1 MATILVTGAA
11 GFIGSTLS
19 HALLDRSDAVVGFD
33 NFHPYYDPALK
44 RENVTEL
51 RARKGFEFHEGDL
64 RDASFLERL
73 FAGKR
78 IDAVVHLAAMAGVR
92 PSIQDPLLYADV
104 NLTGTMLLV
113 EAMRRAD
120 VKRLIFGSSSSVY
133 GGSKEVPFRESQIAD
148 RPVSPYAATK
158 RAGEILCHTYHHLHG
173 FDVACLRFF
182 TVYGPKQRPEMA
194 IHQFTAKIRRGER
207 IPFFGDGTSQRDYT
221 YVDDIVSGIVA
232 AIDRAKGFEIYNLGG
247 SNTIALSDLV
257 SHIEER
263 VGRKAILEP
272 LPDQPGDVPITFADV
287 SKARTELGWKPRI
300 SIEEGLDRF
309 VRWYLQRH
317 PTEPSS
323 ATSSAPGKARS

>member
-1 MATILVTGAA
+1 MATILVSGAA

-19 HALLDRSDAVVGFD
+19 RFLLARGDSVVGFD

-44 RENVTEL
+44 RENVAEL
-51 RARKGFEFHEGDL
+51 RTSRGFEFHEGDL
-64 RDASFLERL
+64 RDAAFLERC
-73 FAGKR
+73 FAGKTV
-78 IDAVVHLAAMAGVR
+78 DAVVHLAAMAGVR

-104 NLTGTMLLV
+104 NLTGTMLLL
-113 EAMRRAD
+113 EAMRRHG
-120 VKRLIFGSSSSVY
+120 VTRLMFGSSSSVY

-173 FDVACLRFF
+173 FEIACLRFF

-194 IHQFTAKIRRGER
+194 IHQFTAKIRRGEK

-232 AIDRAKGFEIYNLGG
+232 ALDRSRGFQIYNLGG
-247 SNTIALSDLV
+247 SNTIALSKLV
-257 SHIEER
+257 AHIEKR
-263 VGRKAILEP
+263 VGRAAILER
-272 LPDQPGDVPITFADV
+272 LPDQPGDVPITYADV
-287 SKARTELGWKPRI
+287 SKAERELGWKPRI

-309 VRWYLQRH
+309 VSWYLERH
-317 PTEPSS
+317 PTEP
-323 ATSSAPGKARS
+323 AGAPKKART